1 MADSG
6 VVLSGPGTVALEEI
20 RVEPPGPG
28 EVLVRIEATGVC
40 HSDLHVIEEDGW
52 GHAFPVL
59 LGHEGAGTVVA
70 VGERDVDVQLHHLV
84 PGDRVVL
91 GWKTAC
97 GQCPTCL
104 RGDPRRCT
112 RPPAAPGR
120 LFRAGGDE
128 LTPVLRTGTFA
139 THTVVPQVAAVKV
152 PRELPAEQACLI
164 GCAVATGVFSV
175 LETAKVWE
183 GARVAVIGCGA
194 VGLAAIQGARIAGAS
209 EIRAIDLD
217 ERKLEQALRF
227 GATHTE
233 PGRVDF
239 VFDVVGRRATFEQAL
254 AMIGN
259 GGTVVLIGLSPAGE
273 TVELDLPALFGR
285 RARIL
290 VSHGGDHLPQ
300 EDFPLLAQWALEGKL
315 DLAGMVTR
323 TAPLEG
329 WQEAF
334 DAMQHG
340 DVIRTVLVP

>member
-1 MADSG
+1 VAVDRG
-6 VVLSGPGTVALEEI
+6 VVLSGPGAVALEEI
-20 RVEPPGPG
+20 RVERPGPG

-40 HSDLHVIEEDGW
+40 HSDLHVIEENGW

-59 LGHEGAGTVVA
+59 LGHEGAGIVEL
-70 VGERDVDVQLHHLV
+70 VGDGVEGLAA
-84 PGDRVVL
+84 GDRVVL

-97 GQCPTCL
+97 GRCPACL
-104 RGDPRRCT
+104 RGEPRHCT
-112 RPPAAPGR
+112 RPPTAPGR
-120 LFRAGGDE
+120 LFRSDGDE

-139 THTVVPQVAAVKV
+139 THTVVPIASAVQV

-164 GCAVATGVFSV
+164 GCAVATGVLSV
-175 LETAKVWE
+175 LETAEVWE

-194 VGLAAIQGARIAGAS
+194 VGLSVIQGARIAGAA

-217 ERKLEQALRF
+217 RRKLERALEF

-254 AMIGN
+254 AMIAT

-273 TVELDLPALFGR
+273 TVELDLPGLFAR

-300 EDFPLLAQWALEGKL
+300 EDFPRLAQWALEGRL

-323 TAPLEG
+323 TAPLTG
-329 WQEAF
+329 WQEALE
-334 DAMQHG
+334 AMQQG
-340 DVIRTVLVP
+340 DVVRTVLTP